1 MIEVLYI
8 ICTCIKSIGFCAFQ
22 MHLLVTV
29 ELQIRQNVV
38 ACFYNIPNRG
48 TKRSL
53 TGNKVFPSWESIV
66 PLLGT
71 FFTCFDEDFVVLK
84 M

>member
-1 MIEVLYI
+1 MYVRRVYWLL
-8 ICTCIKSIGFCAFQ
+8 CILGQAKRHGRVQ
-22 MHLLVTV
+22 M
-29 ELQIRQNVV
+29 RQNI
-38 ACFYNIPNRG
+38 AICFYNIPNRG
-48 TKRSL
+48 TKCSL
-53 TGNKVFPSWESIV
+53 VGNKVFPNWESIV